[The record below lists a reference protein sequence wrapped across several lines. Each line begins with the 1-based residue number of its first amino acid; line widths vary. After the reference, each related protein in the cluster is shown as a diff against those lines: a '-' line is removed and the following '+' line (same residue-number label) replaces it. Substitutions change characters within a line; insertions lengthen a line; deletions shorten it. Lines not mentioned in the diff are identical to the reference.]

1 MQDAGSLFGARI
13 AHISSTDRGDLTNC
27 YVRVRL
33 NFDAILNNID
43 DIKPCEGQLNSSQD
57 HKSLRYDSMIK
68 TLKLDND

>member
-13 AHISSTDRGDLTNC
+13 AHISSTDRGDLTINN
-27 YVRVRL
+27 VRLCL

-57 HKSLRYDSMIK
+57 IQSLRYDSMI
-68 TLKLDND
+68 TT